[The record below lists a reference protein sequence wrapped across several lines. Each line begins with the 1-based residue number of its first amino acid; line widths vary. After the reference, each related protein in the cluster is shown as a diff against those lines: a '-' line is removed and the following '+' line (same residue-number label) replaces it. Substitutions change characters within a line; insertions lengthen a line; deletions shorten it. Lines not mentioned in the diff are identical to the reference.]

1 MKTFGILA
9 LGGAMGVQFED
20 LTYNNLREAFMEVSQ
35 NLLFGRN
42 FDPFLGHFVCFFDPL
57 LSYF

>member
-20 LTYNNLREAFMEVSQ
+20 LSYNNLREAFMEVSQ
-35 NLLFGRN
+35 NLLLRRI
-42 FDPFLGHFVCFFDPL
+42 FDPFLVHFKPLLDPL

>member
-20 LTYNNLREAFMEVSQ
+20 LTYKNLREAYMEVSDK
-35 NLLFGRN
+35 N
-42 FDPFLGHFVCFFDPL
+42 DC
-57 LSYF
+57 

>member
-20 LTYNNLREAFMEVSQ
+20 LNYNNLRAAFMEVSLKINYLNK
-35 NLLFGRN
+35 NLK
-42 FDPFLGHFVCFFDPL
+42 
-57 LSYF
+57 